1 VLVTKGGPATIME
14 AIHVG
19 IPLILTGYVPP
30 QERANVRYV
39 LDNGIGVWMDE
50 GRSKHFDRL
59 AETLVHTGGH
69 RGAANPLAALP
80 AKTAAQE
87 IDELV
92 CHRDGEPP
100 R

>member
-1 VLVTKGGPATIME
+1 ME

-19 IPLILTGYVPP
+19 ITLILTGYVPP
-30 QERANVRYV
+30 QERGNVRYV

-50 GRSKHFDRL
+50 GRSRHFDRL
-59 AETLVHTGGH
+59 AETLVHSGGH
-69 RGAANPLAALP
+69 RGAASPLAALP

-92 CHRDGEPP
+92 CHRNGEPP